1 MCTEPETPPPPP
13 TEPSFERLLATL
25 FGFKTQTKDDHGDD
39 LGSAEEL
46 EERRQAEIARR
57 LNGPPAPDYSDL
69 VLLRK
74 LLTPDEGPVAGADS
88 EDECG
93 DHTAVS

>member
-1 MCTEPETPPPPP
+1 MSTEPETPPP
-13 TEPSFERLLATL
+13 TEPSFETLLATL
-25 FGFKTQTKDDHGDD
+25 FGFKTQTKYGHGED

-57 LNGPPAPDYSDL
+57 LNGPAAPPYSDL
-69 VLLRK
+69 VLLRY

-93 DHTAVS
+93 DDTAVL